1 MCTSRSQGVAIS
13 IISVQPLLHPL
24 QTPVDRSRQQ
34 AGLRLCRAAGEKRCS
49 CAKKCLLGN
58 GRGHTLSSAACLGA
72 SRSATAASK
81 QVATASG
88 SLLAMARSAAS
99 ALASLWSNSCR
110 ASNSMAPA
118 GSAAC
123 RQQVN
128 AAWSPSQSM
137 RETQDTACTPPR
149 TSSRRASALSC
160 LVVTTPSMHISQQVL

>member
-1 MCTSRSQGVAIS
+1 MCPSRSQGVAIS

-88 SLLAMARSAAS
+88 WQWPAAQHQPWPPSGQTAAGRQTAWPLQAVQHADSRSMLPGALLKACVRHRTQ
-99 ALASLWSNSCR
+99 LAPHH
-110 ASNSMAPA
+110 APVA
-118 GSAAC
+118 GGL
-123 RQQVN
+123 Q
-128 AAWSPSQSM
+128 P
-137 RETQDTACTPPR
+137 
-149 TSSRRASALSC
+149 C
-160 LVVTTPSMHISQQVL
+160 LA